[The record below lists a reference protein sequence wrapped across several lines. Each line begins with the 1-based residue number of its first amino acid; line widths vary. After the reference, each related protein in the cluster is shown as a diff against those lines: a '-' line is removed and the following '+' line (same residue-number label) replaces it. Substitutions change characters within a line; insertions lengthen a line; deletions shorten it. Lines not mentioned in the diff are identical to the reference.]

1 MFFLVHLLAILLSFF
16 HPVAKSSDVGSV
28 ISNHKTPVIQICG
41 GGGPNGGSGIPDEP
55 HD

>member
-16 HPVAKSSDVGSV
+16 HPVAKAGDARII
-28 ISNHKTPVIQICG
+28 ISNQKTPVIQICG
-41 GGGPNGGSGIPDEP
+41 GGPGSGGGIPDEP

>member
-16 HPVAKSSDVGSV
+16 HPVAKVGDAHTI

-41 GGGPNGGSGIPDEP
+41 GGPNSGGGGIPDDPE
-55 HD
+55 